1 MSLPSTSFDAVN
13 FLAQTPQTAGV
24 YLMYA
29 EADNDLLYI
38 GKAKRLRARLASYF
52 QKTAQMTTKT
62 RALVERIGHIELILT
77 STEAEAL
84 LLEQTLIKKHR
95 PPFNILLRDDKSY
108 PYIHLAPYGDFPVL
122 EFRRGRSKAVGP
134 VYGPYP
140 SAQAARELMDVVFR
154 IFKIRQCDEASFRHR
169 SRPCLQYQI
178 KRCHAPCMGW
188 IDAQAYAQDVEHV
201 KAFLKGDYQQVLHV
215 LQTQMQQAAAHLAFE
230 RAAHLRDQMQALK
243 TWLQPQ
249 IIDTDEKRALDVCA
263 CIEYANHKIVSI
275 LSVRQGKVMTCRS
288 YLAEDAFAAHEGET
302 LEAFLRQYYWQGPVP
317 EILLTSHP
325 LQPDTLTAKFQ
336 YAIADASSG
345 TQIREIPWRCP
356 QRGRGKA
363 WLQMA
368 LENAHQFA
376 RQKVDKQED
385 YQHSWQ
391 SLCQALALPTQL
403 NTLMCMDISHTQGE
417 ATYGVCVL
425 WTPAGAQKSR
435 FRAYALQDHTPG
447 DDYAAMRATLAA
459 FIQETDAQAAPELIL
474 VDGGKGQL
482 KAAQEA
488 LAACNW
494 QVCLLGMAKGASRK
508 AGAERL
514 LDIHGRQLE
523 LQPTTRAFRLLQRIR
538 DSAHEFALQTHRR
551 ARDSKRSRS
560 KLQEIKGIGSKR
572 RQALLKHFGSQSKLA
587 QASLEDLCAVKGISE
602 GLAQSIYQHLRTS
615 NNSVEKP

>member
-1 MSLPSTSFDAVN
+1 MSVPSTSFDVVN

-29 EADNDLLYI
+29 EADKDLLYI

-108 PYIHLAPYGDFPVL
+108 PYIHLVPYGDFPAL
-122 EFRRGRSKAVGP
+122 ELRRGRNKAVGP

-169 SRPCLQYQI
+169 SRPCLQYQM

-188 IDAQAYAQDVEHV
+188 IDAHAYAQDIEQV
-201 KAFLKGDYQQVLHV
+201 KAFLKGDYQQVLQV
-215 LQTQMQQAAAHLAFE
+215 LHTQMQQAAKHLAFE
-230 RAAHLRDQMQALK
+230 RAAHLRDQIQALK
-243 TWLQPQ
+243 TWVQPQ

-263 CIEYANHKIVSI
+263 CIEYASHKIVSI
-275 LSVRQGKVMTCRS
+275 LSVRQGRVTACRS
-288 YLAEDAFAAHEGET
+288 YLAEDALAANEGET

-317 EILLTSHP
+317 DMLLTSHA
-325 LQPDTLTAKFQ
+325 LQADASAKFQ
-336 YAIADASSG
+336 YASAG

-368 LENAHQFA
+368 LENALQFA
-376 RQKVDKQED
+376 RQKIDKAQQD
-385 YQHSWQ
+385 QQSWQ
-391 SLCQALALPTQL
+391 DLRQVLALPSL
-403 NTLMCMDISHTQGE
+403 HTLMCIDISHTQGE
-417 ATYGVCVL
+417 ATYGVCVI
-425 WTPAGAQKSR
+425 WTPEGAQKSA

-447 DDYAAMRATLAA
+447 DDYAAIYATLAA
-459 FIQETDAQAAPELIL
+459 FIQEKNVQIAPELIL
-474 VDGGKGQL
+474 VDGGVGQL
-482 KAAQEA
+482 KAAHQ
-488 LAACNW
+488 AAVFYDW
-494 QVCLLGMAKGASRK
+494 QVHLLGMAKGASRK
-508 AGAERL
+508 SGAERL
-514 LDIHGRQLE
+514 LDLNGHQLE
-523 LQPTTRAFRLLQRIR
+523 LPPTTRAFRLLQRVR
-538 DSAHEFALQTHRR
+538 DSAHQFALQTHRR

-572 RQALLKHFGSQSKLA
+572 RQALLKYFGSQSKLA

-602 GLAQSIYQHLRTS
+602 GLARSIYQHFRTS
-615 NNSVEKP
+615 SDTVEKL